1 MITRRRLAGAAAAG
15 AAAGAASFALPRS
28 GCSVA
33 EPALSKSEFRSF
45 PVAEVEKLNHNVSR
59 LRVRLPTPNSEIG
72 MVTAGLL
79 MVQGFDAD
87 GNATKA
93 KPSVSQ
99 R

>member
-1 MITRRRLAGAAAAG
+1 
-15 AAAGAASFALPRS
+15 
-28 GCSVA
+28 
-33 EPALSKSEFRSF
+33 
-45 PVAEVEKLNHNVSR
+45 VAEVEKLNHNVSR